1 MNETYMELLI
11 IAAIALGATAAW
23 GIVVLIDFLRPVKK
37 TARKLKKMMYMA
49 RSAWD
54 ELDAVS
60 YTHLTLPTNREV

>member
-1 MNETYMELLI
+1 MNETYMEILI
-11 IAAIALGATAAW
+11 ICLIALGATAVW

-54 ELDAVS
+54 ELEDD
-60 YTHLTLPTNREV
+60 EE

>member
-11 IAAIALGATAAW
+11 IAAIAIGATAAW

-54 ELDAVS
+54 ELED
-60 YTHLTLPTNREV
+60 ED

>member
-1 MNETYMELLI
+1 MNETYMEILI
-11 IAAIALGATAAW
+11 VSLIALGATGIW

-54 ELDAVS
+54 ELDD
-60 YTHLTLPTNREV
+60 EE

>member
-54 ELDAVS
+54 ELD
-60 YTHLTLPTNREV
+60 EED

>member
-54 ELDAVS
+54 ELED
-60 YTHLTLPTNREV
+60 ED